1 METSKKIKEQLKPLD
16 LNLTPRAASQINLIL
31 ENDYTLENKLFR
43 VQISGKGCSGFNYA
57 TGFDEIHEDDIIAKI
72 FVKEMNQEMKLLL
85 DPFTAFYFHQGT
97 IDYQIDPET
106 NEDGFV
112 IMNVHEETYF
122 GKFFKDESLVPK
134 M

>member
-1 METSKKIKEQLKPLD
+1 METSKKIKDQLRPLD
-16 LNLTPRAASQINLIL
+16 LNLTPRAASQISLIM

-57 TGFDEIHEDDIIAKI
+57 TGFDEQHEDDIVADI
-72 FVKEMNQEMKLLL
+72 FVKEIKQEFKILL

-97 IDYQIDPET
+97 IDFQLDPKS

-112 IMNVHEETYF
+112 ILNVHEESYF
-122 GKFFKDESLVPK
+122 GKFFKDDSMVPK
-134 M
+134 I